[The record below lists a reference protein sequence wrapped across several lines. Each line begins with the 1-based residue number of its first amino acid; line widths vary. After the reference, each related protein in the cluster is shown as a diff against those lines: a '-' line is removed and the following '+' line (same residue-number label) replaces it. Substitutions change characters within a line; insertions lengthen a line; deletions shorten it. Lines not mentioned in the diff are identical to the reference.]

1 MNTYVVLMRGI
12 NVGGKNK
19 VPMADLRRCLEELG
33 FFNVTTYI
41 DSVNVIL
48 ESDKRAAE
56 ITARIEKLYLRVLRL
71 MTSSVEFWCLPAI
84 NLSRH
89 R

>member
-33 FFNVTTYI
+33 FLQCYNV
-41 DSVNVIL
+41 
-48 ESDKRAAE
+48 
-56 ITARIEKLYLRVLRL
+56 
-71 MTSSVEFWCLPAI
+71 
-84 NLSRH
+84 H
-89 R
+89 